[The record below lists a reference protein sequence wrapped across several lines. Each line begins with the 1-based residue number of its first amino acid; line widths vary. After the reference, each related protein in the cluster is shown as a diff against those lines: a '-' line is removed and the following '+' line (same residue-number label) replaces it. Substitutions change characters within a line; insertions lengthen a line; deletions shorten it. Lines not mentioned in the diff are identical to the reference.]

1 MTSTLKGS
9 TPERSTPEGST
20 PEGSTPEGRSALGR
34 SGEAATLDVYL
45 RRGFHAI
52 ARNWRCALGEL
63 DLVVERDG
71 LLVFCEVKTRSG
83 AVFGGGYEAVTRTKR
98 RKLRQ
103 LAEAF
108 LAASRVRHRDVR
120 FDVASVWFARGASD
134 VEIFEDAF

>member
-1 MTSTLKGS
+1 MN
-9 TPERSTPEGST
+9 
-20 PEGSTPEGRSALGR
+20 GRSALGR
-34 SGEAATLDVYL
+34 SGEAATLGVYR
-45 RRGFHAI
+45 RRGFEAI
-52 ARNWRCALGEL
+52 ARNWRCALGEV

-83 AVFGGGYEAVTRTKR
+83 AAFGGGYESVTWAKR

-108 LAASRVRHRDVR
+108 LSSSDVRHRDVR
-120 FDVASVWFARGASD
+120 FDVASVWFARGSAD